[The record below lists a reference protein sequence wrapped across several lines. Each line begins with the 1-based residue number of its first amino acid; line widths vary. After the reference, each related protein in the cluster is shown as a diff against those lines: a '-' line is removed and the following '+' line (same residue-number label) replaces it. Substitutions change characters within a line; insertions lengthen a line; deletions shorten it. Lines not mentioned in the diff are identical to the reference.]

1 MPERM
6 WILALLRTE
15 SSGPRMTPCTPLA
28 VYVPK
33 ATGRYSRNKAN
44 NQPTEPRGITKLLY
58 TEKKKN
64 SSLSEESPQ
73 CEQNPL
79 PGREQKEESDLKT
92 KHRDIK

>member
-1 MPERM
+1 
-6 WILALLRTE
+6 
-15 SSGPRMTPCTPLA
+15 MTPCTPLA

-58 TEKKKN
+58 IEKKP
-64 SSLSEESPQ
+64 SLLGEESPQ
-73 CEQNPL
+73 CEQKPL
-79 PGREQKEESDLKT
+79 PAREQKEESDLKT